1 MKIYR
6 ILLAATL
13 MVAMVLSSCQQK
25 AGQQKSSDATAP
37 ETDEFAETVISINP
51 GLRDPSKIM
60 IALDMAG
67 ADYMEGL
74 VNPMENVDFYAR
86 DETQAALML
95 GVYTVDMAYLVTYSK
110 TEQAIIKYERARK
123 LASTIGL
130 ESSYE
135 QRIFEDYIAAGAH
148 PDSLRKHLTLTAENV
163 DRELTNADKARSVTL
178 YITGEFIE
186 KMYIGTQVI
195 KRYPTDLPDDVR
207 GQLLRHL
214 MIAIADQEVPLD
226 NLIELLNQIRKEEE
240 GERFMAE
247 MNKLKQVYVEAN
259 FKEMIANWTPDT
271 KPTGEYLPRITEQI
285 EVLRESL
292 VAIEE

>member
-1 MKIYR
+1 MKIHR

-51 GLRDPSKIM
+51 GLRDPSTM
-60 IALDMAG
+60 MVALEMAG

-74 VNPMENVDFYAR
+74 VVPMENVDFYAR
-86 DETQAALML
+86 DETHAAIAL
-95 GVYTVDMAYLVTYSK
+95 GIYTVDIAYLVTYNK
-110 TEQAIIKYERARK
+110 TEEAIVKYERARK
-123 LASTIGL
+123 LANTIGL

-135 QRIFEDYIAAGAH
+135 QRIFEDYITSGAN

-163 DRELTNADKARSVTL
+163 DRELTLDEKARSVTL

-195 KRYPTDLPDDVR
+195 KRYPTDLPEDVR
-207 GQLLRHL
+207 SQLLRHL
-214 MIAIADQEVPLD
+214 MIAVTDQEAPLD

-259 FKEMIANWTPDT
+259 FKEMIANWTPDS
-271 KPTGEYLPRITEQI
+271 KPTGDYLPRITEQI
-285 EVLRESL
+285 ELLRESL
-292 VAIEE
+292 VATEE